1 MNQQSPTTLGRR
13 IEAAEGYLLLEMAA
27 HALEELRE
35 VESLIDGDG
44 DSTHHIEVTRLRGEA
59 FRQLE
64 DYEEGA
70 RQFLAAQALDREN
83 LSVSMGLA
91 WCLKRSDRLDEAIDV
106 MLAAYQLHD
115 DEAIVLYNLSCY
127 FALAGD
133 KTNALSWLG
142 RALRMEGSLRALI
155 LEETDFDGLRDDL
168 DFRLITGE
176 PTQDTG

>member
-13 IEAAEGYLLLEMAA
+13 IEAAEGYLLLEMSER
-27 HALEELRE
+27 ALRELRE
-35 VESLIDGDG
+35 VESLVDE
-44 DSTHHIEVTRLRGEA
+44 DSTHCFELTRLRAEA

-64 DYEEGA
+64 DYREGA
-70 RQFLAAQALDREN
+70 RQFLAAQAMDRED
-83 LSVSMGLA
+83 LSVSIGLA

-106 MLAAYQLHD
+106 MLAAYELHN

-142 RALRMEGSLRALI
+142 RALRMEASLRSLI
-155 LEETDFDGLRDDL
+155 LEETDFDGLRNDS

-176 PTQDTG
+176 LTRDQA